1 MSKID
6 EVQWRLL
13 CERLAQEYQQAQR
26 QESGTLPNGLLPD
39 GNAEILLRL
48 AGTALT
54 LLEWH
59 AIDAKGRCRARVC
72 MRRRWV
78 PWRRR
83 GRCHVFVTVQFWILQ
98 PLAVVKK
105 VGRRYADYRV

>member
-6 EVQWRLL
+6 EVRWRLL
-13 CERLAQEYQQAQR
+13 CERLAQVYQQAQR
-26 QESGTLPNGLLPD
+26 QESETPPDGPPD

-48 AGTALT
+48 AGAALT

-72 MRRRWV
+72 TRRRWV

-83 GRCHVFVTVQFWILQ
+83 GRCHVFVTVQFWVLQ
-98 PLAVVKK
+98 PLAIVKK
-105 VGRRYADYRV
+105 TGRRYADYRV